1 MRKGLLFCVFAILL
15 SCYGHTLYAQR
26 SQAFNPHYNRF
37 SFALNVG
44 PGFGRGLQP
53 GIGVL
58 ADVRYTWF
66 SHHTFSLQTGYLT
79 STTRGNEARYRTTY
93 TGTTSILPI
102 LVGYAFGSAPERGR
116 PSGFQAEAGVGIG
129 PAFVTRTFRFGP
141 PPDPLAPVLKDTT
154 TSFKIHLLLG
164 AHVTLRYYL
173 NDRWA
178 AEARLAYYYS
188 NTPIDYVS
196 FTPLLLGL
204 AYTLQPR
211 KPDPFRPAYDQKAW
225 QQKHPE
231 NDATPNKRKP
241 VSRKAMPRESN
252 KKKS

>member
-1 MRKGLLFCVFAILL
+1 MFLFF
-15 SCYGHTLYAQR
+15 YGSTLHAQR
-26 SQAFNPHYNRF
+26 SPAFNPQYNRF
-37 SFALNVG
+37 GFALNVG
-44 PGFGRGLQP
+44 PGLGRGLQP
-53 GIGVL
+53 GLGVL
-58 ADVRYTWF
+58 VDARYTWF

-79 STTRGNEARYRTTY
+79 SGTRGNEARYKTSY

-116 PSGFQAEAGVGIG
+116 PTGFQAEAGVGIG
-129 PAFVTRTFRFGP
+129 PAFVTRKFRFGS
-141 PPDPLAPVLKDTT
+141 PPDTLSPALNDTT

-164 AHVTLRYYL
+164 AHFTLRYYL
-173 NDRWA
+173 NERWA

-196 FTPLLLGL
+196 FTPLLVGL
-204 AYTLQPR
+204 VYTLQPR

-225 QQKHPE
+225 RENHPKKE
-231 NDATPNKRKP
+231 GSPNKRKP
-241 VSRKAMPRESN
+241 APRKVTSKKPN